1 MDINSIPNG
10 KNDKPVA
17 VALSPPEFDIDEID
31 CPLYMFDHACSG
43 SLMVNFTKDIAPDG
57 YGTASIGGRIL
68 PKGTFT
74 RLIFDRFQ
82 RLCLPVRGI
91 LTEYDSEAVLH
102 LEGFRDTDGLEMEP
116 QDFPVKVLKRRNDY
130 PEKYRAHDEAAMQ
143 AAAESAVLL
152 KNSGGAL
159 PLKRD
164 AVLNLFGRGV
174 AEYRT
179 YAVGAGKINPRGV
192 RSIVQAVKEKS
203 GFRLNEKLA
212 EFYAVPGNGLP
223 DSSVL
228 EEAAKLENTAVIII
242 TRGSGEN
249 IDNRPDKGEYYLSDE
264 EENLISKVSTV
275 FEKTVAVLNIGYP
288 IDVRWIDKYGIDAAV
303 YTSFGGMFASEALM
317 GILDGSINP
326 SGRLPDTFA
335 LDYYDIPSSKNFL
348 NFKNDEPVLQTDYPA
363 YSDICYEEGMYVGY
377 RYFTSFK
384 KPVAY
389 PFGYGLS
396 YTVFEKSFSAPEIFE
411 NSLHISAVVKNTGNR
426 AGKETVQ
433 LYIKKPDA
441 CMEQPAAELIDF
453 AKTRLLAPGDT
464 EEIRFNIPLS
474 SFACYDGKKA
484 EWVLLKGVYTVYSG
498 EDAVRLSETG
508 SFEIKDEETV
518 KKVKNRAVFPLPF
531 SEMSVKSGKSFPS
544 GEKTAVHYDAADIP
558 RSPRERHTPEFR
570 FEKPEEKIT
579 FDMLK
584 ADPSLAGAFTAQLSD
599 YELCRL
605 NVCCCRDWRMDG
617 KGEAGFIYSLEK
629 YGMPDFAA
637 ADGNNGVNIKKHNI
651 GMPSSTMVSATF
663 DKEMAYKVGR
673 VIAEEAVENNIR
685 LLLGPAM
692 NLHRNPLN
700 GRNAEYFSEDPVLAG
715 TMAGW
720 QNKGFQDCG
729 VAGCIKHIA
738 ANNCEALRKRSHS
751 IMSER
756 TLREIYLKPFMI
768 AVGIEM
774 PATVMT
780 GYNALNGCFCDE
792 DSELI
797 HGILRE
803 EMGFDGFVMSDWNS
817 YDTSDMCAMVNAGV
831 SWLTPGSDSDERV
844 LPLLEGLKAG
854 KITREQL
861 EENIYF
867 LIKTM
872 LKYV

>member
-1 MDINSIPNG
+1 MKKIRKILSVFIAAVLASTSLCVFSFVSSAENYAVSLRNPGFENG
-10 KNDKPVA
+10 SDTEAYDWGFWPGWDTGNYICTDTVHSGSRSVKAVLSEEQNYSLYAGGYRTSDFELGAAMVLKIWVKYENVTGGFYFGLERKNNDTA
-17 VALSPPEFDIDEID
+17 VANAFSEVYTGSSDGWVQLAYNIPATEETLSEDIIKVEINKGSGTLYIDDVTLAYADIEQPYEDEYIRNSSFEAGGVSDVSDWGLYPEWKSENITDET
-31 CPLYMFDHACSG
+31 H
-43 SLMVNFTKDIAPDG
+43 T
-57 YGTASIGGRIL
+57 
-68 PKGTFT
+68 
-74 RLIFDRFQ
+74 
-82 RLCLPVRGI
+82 
-91 LTEYDSEAVLH
+91 
-102 LEGFRDTDGLEMEP
+102 GLRA
-116 QDFPVKVLKRRNDY
+116 VKVTL
-130 PEKYRAHDEAAMQ
+130 
-143 AAAESAVLL
+143 S
-152 KNSGGAL
+152 
-159 PLKRD
+159 
-164 AVLNLFGRGV
+164 
-174 AEYRT
+174 
-179 YAVGAGKINPRGV
+179 
-192 RSIVQAVKEKS
+192 
-203 GFRLNEKLA
+203 
-212 EFYAVPGNGLP
+212 
-223 DSSVL
+223 
-228 EEAAKLENTAVIII
+228 EEQN
-242 TRGSGEN
+242 
-249 IDNRPDKGEYYLSDE
+249 
-264 EENLISKVSTV
+264 
-275 FEKTVAVLNIGYP
+275 
-288 IDVRWIDKYGIDAAV
+288 
-303 YTSFGGMFASEALM
+303 
-317 GILDGSINP
+317 
-326 SGRLPDTFA
+326 
-335 LDYYDIPSSKNFL
+335 
-348 NFKNDEPVLQTDYPA
+348 
-363 YSDICYEEGMYVGY
+363 YS
-377 RYFTSFK
+377 
-384 KPVAY
+384 
-389 PFGYGLS
+389 
-396 YTVFEKSFSAPEIFE
+396 
-411 NSLHISAVVKNTGNR
+411 
-426 AGKETVQ
+426 
-433 LYIKKPDA
+433 
-441 CMEQPAAELIDF
+441 
-453 AKTRLLAPGDT
+453 
-464 EEIRFNIPLS
+464 LS
-474 SFACYDGKKA
+474 SFACYDEKKA
-484 EWVLLKGVYTVYSG
+484 EWVLLKEVHTVYSG
-498 EDAVRLSETG
+498 EDAARLSEIG
-508 SFEIKDEETV
+508 SFEIKNEETV
-518 KKVKNRAVFPLPF
+518 KKAKNRVVFPLPF

-558 RSPRERHTPEFR
+558 RSPREGHTPEFR
-570 FEKPEEKIT
+570 FEKPEKKIT

-584 ADPSLAGAFTAQLSD
+584 ADPSLVGAFTAQLSD

-605 NVCCCRDWRMDG
+605 NVCCYRDWRMDG
-617 KGEAGFIYSLEK
+617 KGEAGFIYSLDN

-663 DKEMAYKVGR
+663 NKELAYKVGR

-768 AVGIEM
+768 AFGIEM

-831 SWLTPGSDSDERV
+831 SWLTSGSDSDERV

-854 KITREQL
+854 KISREQL

>member
-1 MDINSIPNG
+1 M
-10 KNDKPVA
+10 
-17 VALSPPEFDIDEID
+17 
-31 CPLYMFDHACSG
+31 
-43 SLMVNFTKDIAPDG
+43 
-57 YGTASIGGRIL
+57 
-68 PKGTFT
+68 
-74 RLIFDRFQ
+74 
-82 RLCLPVRGI
+82 
-91 LTEYDSEAVLH
+91 
-102 LEGFRDTDGLEMEP
+102 
-116 QDFPVKVLKRRNDY
+116 
-130 PEKYRAHDEAAMQ
+130 
-143 AAAESAVLL
+143 
-152 KNSGGAL
+152 L

-192 RSIVQAVKEKS
+192 RSVVQAAKEKS

-249 IDNRPDKGEYYLSDE
+249 IDDRPDKGEYYLSDE

-275 FEKTVAVLNIGYP
+275 FEKTVAVLNTGYP

-303 YTSFGGMFASEALM
+303 YTGFGGMFASEALM

-426 AGKETVQ
+426 AGRETVQ

-464 EEIRFNIPLS
+464 EEISFNIPLS

-498 EDAVRLSETG
+498 EDAARLSETG
-508 SFEIKDEETV
+508 SFEIKNEETV
-518 KKVKNRAVFPLPF
+518 KKAKNRVVFPLPF

-570 FEKPEEKIT
+570 FEKPE
-579 FDMLK
+579 
-584 ADPSLAGAFTAQLSD
+584 
-599 YELCRL
+599 
-605 NVCCCRDWRMDG
+605 
-617 KGEAGFIYSLEK
+617 
-629 YGMPDFAA
+629 
-637 ADGNNGVNIKKHNI
+637 KK
-651 GMPSSTMVSATF
+651 
-663 DKEMAYKVGR
+663 
-673 VIAEEAVENNIR
+673 
-685 LLLGPAM
+685 
-692 NLHRNPLN
+692 
-700 GRNAEYFSEDPVLAG
+700 
-715 TMAGW
+715 
-720 QNKGFQDCG
+720 
-729 VAGCIKHIA
+729 
-738 ANNCEALRKRSHS
+738 SHS
-751 IMSER
+751 IC
-756 TLREIYLKPFMI
+756 LKPI
-768 AVGIEM
+768 RHLPER
-774 PATVMT
+774 
-780 GYNALNGCFCDE
+780 
-792 DSELI
+792 
-797 HGILRE
+797 LRR
-803 EMGFDGFVMSDWNS
+803 S
-817 YDTSDMCAMVNAGV
+817 
-831 SWLTPGSDSDERV
+831 
-844 LPLLEGLKAG
+844 
-854 KITREQL
+854 
-861 EENIYF
+861 
-867 LIKTM
+867 
-872 LKYV
+872 